1 MLSPRGGDL
10 RLLRCLDA
18 QDMPKEK
25 KIPQFYPSAAPLSSA
40 GRVCGFP
47 RRAFQMAPRC
57 CCARLHS
64 LSKCCH
70 YPILPEKGK
79 GDPQLLS
86 AAATI
91 IPGEIKAPTTCLPT
105 LLAPFILEG
114 SSVYSLVTASHF
126 PSRPCLAHQQG
137 WEMPV
142 GYPHGW

>member
-1 MLSPRGGDL
+1 MRVPEEGPQPTQVLGCSRY
-10 RLLRCLDA
+10 A
-18 QDMPKEK
+18 QGK

-40 GRVCGFP
+40 GRVCGFL

-57 CCARLHS
+57 GCARLHS

-70 YPILPEKGK
+70 HPILPEKGK
-79 GDPQLLS
+79 GDLQLLS

-105 LLAPFILEG
+105 LLNPFILEG

-126 PSRPCLAHQQG
+126 PSRPCLACQQG